1 MKYVC
6 ATVAGLSLVALACAP
21 AVAGGDKAKT
31 SDTQQRPQSDSSVT
45 VDPKTDA
52 SPSVGAGSQSQGS
65 VTTDSPSAS
74 PSMTPSTPGA
84 TDSTV
89 NPSTK
94 SETPASSAS
103 PSTEQDKPKY

>member
-1 MKYVC
+1 MKYVY

-21 AVAGGDKAKT
+21 AMAGDQKSKT
-31 SDTQQRPQSDSSVT
+31 SDTQQLPKSDSSVT
-45 VDPKTDA
+45 VDPKSDA
-52 SPSVGAGSQSQGS
+52 SPSVGSGAQTQGS

-74 PSMTPSTPGA
+74 PSTMPSTPGA

-94 SETPASSAS
+94 SDAPAGSAS
-103 PSTEQDKPKY
+103 PSTKQEKPKY